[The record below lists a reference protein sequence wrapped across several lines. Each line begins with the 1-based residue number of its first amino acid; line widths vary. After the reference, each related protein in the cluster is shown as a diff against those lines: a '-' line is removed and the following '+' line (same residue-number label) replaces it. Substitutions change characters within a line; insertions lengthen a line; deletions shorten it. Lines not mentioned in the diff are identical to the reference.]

1 MLDFKLPTMYNS
13 AIVGFRCIVREVI
26 KHGIIRFFYQFCL
39 EGEHD
44 AIVRKAIPSYLCVS
58 NKKFSGVF
66 QQLIPDLVL
75 WCSDEETISVDFTVA
90 FEDRYEY
97 LAAARATKIHKYQPI
112 LEPLQAAGTSFLSSG
127 LWIISRRARYNSHTE
142 MVAIDVGD
150 IVESTKT
157 QSNVV
162 VAAQAK
168 LAKQMHLL

>member
-1 MLDFKLPTMYNS
+1 MRLRQRDRPYVLNHFKIHS
-13 AIVGFRCIVREVI
+13 SVWKGR
-26 KHGIIRFFYQFCL
+26 
-39 EGEHD
+39 HD

-112 LEPLQAAGTSFLSSG
+112 LEPLQAAG
-127 LWIISRRARYNSHTE
+127 
-142 MVAIDVGD
+142 
-150 IVESTKT
+150 
-157 QSNVV
+157 
-162 VAAQAK
+162 K
-168 LAKQMHLL
+168 LAYLDAIVVGSLGS